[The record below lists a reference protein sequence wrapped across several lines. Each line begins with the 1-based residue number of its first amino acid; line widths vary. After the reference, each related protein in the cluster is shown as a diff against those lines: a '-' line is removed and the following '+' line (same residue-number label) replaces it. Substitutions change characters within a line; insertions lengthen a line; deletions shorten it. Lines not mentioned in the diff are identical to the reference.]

1 MAGYKVISS
10 DDHVYEPA
18 DLWTSRIGANFG
30 DQCPRVVREEGA
42 DWWYCDGE
50 KILGFEGGG
59 EQLGWRFTTPE
70 KLSRGGRSEDV
81 RPGAYLPEDRV
92 KDMAVDGVEG
102 EVIYPTVGVALGR
115 VEDARLMNAVCG
127 AYNDW
132 MAEFCKPFPHML
144 KGIAMLNLSSVPV
157 AVKEMERCANLGLAG
172 ALIPVYPPEELGYDS
187 PEYEPLWAAA
197 QDLRM
202 PLSLHINTRLLI
214 INSRYRG
221 GHGQGP
227 SGPVPETPSFRANVD
242 HWVRMSFANM
252 IFSGVFERY
261 PKLTVGSVEMELSWA
276 AHFLERMDF
285 IYTQR
290 AVPGTWYRFREG
302 VVPSDYFHSNGFISF
317 QQDAAGVRLR
327 DFIGVDNLL
336 WGSDY
341 PHPESTFPETQ
352 QILTDILAGCS
363 EEETTKIVRDNTA
376 RVYGFNG
383 P

>member
-1 MAGYKVISS
+1 
-10 DDHVYEPA
+10 
-18 DLWTSRIGANFG
+18 
-30 DQCPRVVREEGA
+30 
-42 DWWYCDGE
+42 
-50 KILGFEGGG
+50 
-59 EQLGWRFTTPE
+59 
-70 KLSRGGRSEDV
+70 
-81 RPGAYLPEDRV
+81 
-92 KDMAVDGVEG
+92 
-102 EVIYPTVGVALGR
+102 
-115 VEDARLMNAVCG
+115 
-127 AYNDW
+127 
-132 MAEFCKPFPHML
+132 
-144 KGIAMLNLSSVPV
+144 
-157 AVKEMERCANLGLAG
+157 
-172 ALIPVYPPEELGYDS
+172 
-187 PEYEPLWAAA
+187 
-197 QDLRM
+197 M

-242 HWVRMSFANM
+242 HWVPMSFANM